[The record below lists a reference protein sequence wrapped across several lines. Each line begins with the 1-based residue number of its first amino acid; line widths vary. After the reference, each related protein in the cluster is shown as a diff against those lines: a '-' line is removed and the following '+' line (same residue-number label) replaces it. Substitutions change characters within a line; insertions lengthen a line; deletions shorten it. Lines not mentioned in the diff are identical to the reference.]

1 MAATRARHAAS
12 GDESEACKD
21 GGSDSAPSGDN
32 DAAATRAWFVGG
44 HGARGLVYH
53 AMLAK
58 TLARAVLTGDAGV
71 IPSELRFDPK

>member
-1 MAATRARHAAS
+1 
-12 GDESEACKD
+12 
-21 GGSDSAPSGDN
+21 
-32 DAAATRAWFVGG
+32 
-44 HGARGLVYH
+44 VYH